1 MRGFIVGTIVTAIAF
16 YVLTKV
22 LPQYTSF
29 DMVTYDGE
37 LYGIVVLAL
46 IFGVVNALIG
56 RIVRIIA
63 LPISMMTMG
72 LVGFVINAG
81 LLLRHRVHRRR
92 QPGFDLTVG
101 DFPPDLLTANT
112 IVAAIVGA
120 AVLSLVSTAVRL
132 VVPD

>member
-1 MRGFIVGTIVTAIAF
+1 MRGFVVGTIVTAIAF

-29 DMVTYDGE
+29 DMVTYEGE

-46 IFGVVNALIG
+46 IFGLVNASIG
-56 RIVRIIA
+56 RIVRVIS

-81 LLLRHRVHRRR
+81 LLLVTAVIG
-92 QPGFDLTVG
+92 QAAKFDLKVG
-101 DFPPDLLTANT
+101 DFPPDLLTADT
-112 IVAAIVGA
+112 LVAAIVGA
-120 AVLSLVSTAVRL
+120 LILSAVSTVVRL
-132 VVPD
+132 VIPD